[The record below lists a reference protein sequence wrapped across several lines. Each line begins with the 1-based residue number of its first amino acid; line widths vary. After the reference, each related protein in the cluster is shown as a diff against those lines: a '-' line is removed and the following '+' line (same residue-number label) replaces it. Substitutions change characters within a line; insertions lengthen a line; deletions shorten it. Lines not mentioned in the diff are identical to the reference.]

1 MANTFYIDN
10 FYTVD
15 QINVDV
21 SPDALTLSLTLKS
34 RTFRSDVNWTASDIL
49 LSTSLKSVLYRASY
63 TIGAE
68 EVLALTIHA
77 PNIILSPNISPDQI
91 DLTLDDKTPT
101 YRSDMDDFT
110 TTVLPL
116 TLTQFDP
123 TYRSDMDAYTAD
135 ALELLAT
142 LKDPS
147 ITLSPNVSV
156 TAIALTLVQESST
169 VVVLVS
175 SRILRKGYTFG
186 ATEQLTNSKLHT
198 LIESAKWIISNAT
211 TGDMVYY
218 KGDAVIDAWY
228 RVPIGTT
235 GQVLT
240 VGAGG
245 VPEWTTLP

>member
-1 MANTFYIDN
+1 MANTFYLDN
-10 FYTVD
+10 FYTLD

-21 SPDALTLSLTLKS
+21 SPDAFALNLTLKP
-34 RTFRSDVNWTASDIL
+34 RTYRSDANCSVSDIL

-63 TIGAE
+63 TIGSE
-68 EVLALTIHA
+68 EILALTIHA
-77 PNIILSPNISPDQI
+77 PNIILSPNISPAQL
-91 DLTLDDKTPT
+91 DLTLTELDPT
-101 YRSDMDDFT
+101 YRSDMDDYT

-135 ALELLAT
+135 VLELLAT
-142 LKDPS
+142 LEDPS
-147 ITLSPNVSV
+147 VALSPNVSV
-156 TAIALTLVQESST
+156 TAIALTLTQESAT
-169 VVVLVS
+169 VVVFVK

-186 ATEQLTNSKLHT
+186 ATEQLTNAKLHT

-218 KGDAVIDAWY
+218 KGDAEIDAWY

-235 GQVLT
+235 GQVMT

-245 VPEWTTLP
+245 APEWA